1 MSRANLLRTQED
13 KKMQRKKTQAF
24 QVFQM
29 LTRKDVSTRWQCSIM
44 TLKRMEQAKRLHA
57 LKIGRG
63 VRYRLS
69 DILAF
74 EAEAEV
80 TR

>member
-1 MSRANLLRTQED
+1 MHCVSFARLSGVTKHATTLSP
-13 KKMQRKKTQAF
+13 QRDTL
-24 QVFQM
+24 
-29 LTRKDVSTRWQCSIM
+29 LTRKELALRHSVSIETC
-44 TLKRMEQAKRLHA
+44 KRREKAGLLHP

-80 TR
+80 R